1 MNCLDYLKSK
11 NFNLEGYS
19 PDTYYYLF
27 NSTPSQPEECEALL
41 AFLEARYG

>member
-1 MNCLDYLKSK
+1 MNCLEYLKSR

-27 NSTPSQPEECEALL
+27 NSSEEEECESLL
-41 AFLEARYG
+41 AFLEA